1 VTVTAALLSSGQTP
15 GPNFHLFAVR
25 ETHWNRQEGLWYGDA
40 VIGLTLLCAALLS
53 DLHGG
58 NLQQTMDSIMGNR
71 AGTAVAL
78 DVDSGRI
85 LAHYHLKVAAQ
96 RLAPPG
102 SVVKPFTLLSLL
114 GSGSRPRAIVCKRTL
129 QIGGRQMDCTHPAS
143 PDPLDSVAALA
154 YSCNYYFASVARGLR
169 DADLVEAFSRAGLT
183 SPTGLYAGEALG
195 EIVPPT
201 SVEARQLL
209 ALGEA
214 NIRITPLELV
224 FAYRKLA
231 LQRNLS
237 PTILNGL
244 KAATEYGTARLAR
257 PAGVEVAGKTGTALD
272 PASGQAHAWF
282 AGYAPAESPRIALV
296 VFLEQGTG
304 GRDAAPIAREL
315 FQVALP
321 AP

>member
-1 VTVTAALLSSGQTP
+1 M
-15 GPNFHLFAVR
+15 N
-25 ETHWNRQEGLWYGDA
+25 A

-53 DLHGG
+53 DLHAA
-58 NLQQTMDSIMGNR
+58 NLQQTMDSIMGDR
-71 AGTAVAL
+71 AGAAVAL
-78 DVDSGRI
+78 DVESGRI

-102 SVVKPFTLLSLL
+102 SVVKPFTLLAVL
-114 GSGSRPRAIVCKRTL
+114 GSGSPPRGIVCRRTL

-143 PDPLDSVAALA
+143 PDPLDGVAALA
-154 YSCNYYFASVARGLR
+154 YSCNYYFASVAKELR
-169 DADLVEAFSRAGLT
+169 NSDLVETFSRAGLT
-183 SPTGLYAGEALG
+183 SRTGLYAGEASG

-201 SVEARQLL
+201 NVETRLLL

-214 NIRITPLELV
+214 NIRVTPLELV

-231 LQRNLS
+231 LQRNL
-237 PTILNGL
+237 PLPVLNGL

-257 PAGVEVAGKTGTALD
+257 PAGVAVAGKTGTALD

-282 AGYAPAESPRIALV
+282 AGFAPAESPHIALV

-315 FQVALP
+315 FQVVLP

>member
-1 VTVTAALLSSGQTP
+1 MTSIRLIPFARFLVLWTAIAQLQG
-15 GPNFHLFAVR
+15 A
-25 ETHWNRQEGLWYGDA
+25 D
-40 VIGLTLLCAALLS
+40 
-53 DLHGG
+53 
-58 NLQQTMDSIMGNR
+58 LQQTMNSLMGNQ
-71 AGTAVAL
+71 AGAAVAL
-78 DVDSGRI
+78 DVESGRM
-85 LAHYHLKVAAQ
+85 LAHYHLKVAAR

-102 SVVKPFTLLSLL
+102 SAIKPFTLLALL
-114 GSGSRPRAIVCKRTL
+114 SSGSPPPVMVCRRTL

-154 YSCNYYFASVARGLR
+154 YSCNSYFASIARGLR
-169 DADLVEAFSRAGLT
+169 NADLMETFTRAGLT
-183 SPTGLYAGEALG
+183 SRTGLYSDEAVG

-201 SVEARQLL
+201 TLETRQLL

-224 FAYRKLA
+224 YAYRKLA
-231 LQRNLS
+231 LRRNV
-237 PTILNGL
+237 PTMVLNGL

-257 PAGVEVAGKTGTALD
+257 PARIAVAGKTGTASD

-282 AGYAPAESPRIALV
+282 AGYAPADSPQVALV

-304 GRDAAPIAREL
+304 GRDAAPIARGL
-315 FQVALP
+315 FQVVLP

>member
-1 VTVTAALLSSGQTP
+1 V
-15 GPNFHLFAVR
+15 N
-25 ETHWNRQEGLWYGDA
+25 A
-40 VIGLTLLCAALLS
+40 VIRLAIVCAAILS
-53 DLHGG
+53 DLYGAS
-58 NLQQTMDSIMGNR
+58 LQQTMDALMGNR
-71 AGTAVAL
+71 AGAAVAL
-78 DVDSGRI
+78 DVESGRI

-102 SVVKPFTLLSLL
+102 SAVKPFTLLALL
-114 GSGSRPRAIVCKRTL
+114 ESGAKPRAIVCGRTL
-129 QIGGRQMDCTHPAS
+129 QIGARQMDCTHPLSA
-143 PDPLDSVAALA
+143 DPFDGVAALA
-154 YSCNYYFASVARGLR
+154 YSCNFYFASIARGLR
-169 DADLVEAFSRAGLT
+169 DSDLMETFTRAGLT
-183 SPTGLYAGEALG
+183 SRTGLYAGEALG
-195 EIVPPT
+195 EIVPPA

-231 LQRNLS
+231 LQRNLR
-237 PTILNGL
+237 PTVLNGL

-257 PAGVEVAGKTGTALD
+257 PAGVAVAGKTGTALD

-282 AGYAPAESPRIALV
+282 AGFAPAESPRIALV
-296 VFLEQGTG
+296 IFLEQGTG

-315 FQVALP
+315 FQIVAP